1 MEAEYM
7 HSNTPA
13 PPVAVTW
20 NVETE
25 TAPFPPAVYEGI
37 AKVQAAMARVGIG
50 KDRRNTQQDYR
61 FRGIDDVFDVM
72 APIMADARI
81 VFAPHYS
88 DRQVSE
94 RETRNGGVLFYVTL
108 VGRFRVTSTLDGS
121 WIEVTT
127 IGEAMDSGDKATNK
141 AMSAALKYAAFQL
154 FFVPVEGAGGMTD
167 SETDSPEPM
176 PKNMTRKQIDDCM
189 DVAHEAFG
197 VQGDELKA
205 KVRDAAKVLGL
216 PSSAEC
222 TYQQGEL
229 LLAELRK
236 FRDAAKKED

>member
-7 HSNTPA
+7 QSDTPV

-20 NVETE
+20 TN
-25 TAPFPPAVYEGI
+25 APQPGAVYEGI

-94 RETRNGGVLFYVTL
+94 RETRSGGVLFYVTL
-108 VGRFRVTSTLDGS
+108 VGRFRVTSTIDGS

-154 FFVPVEGAGGMTD
+154 FFVPVEGAGMAD
-167 SETDSPEPM
+167 SETDSPEPL

-189 DVAHEAFG
+189 DAAHRAFD
-197 VQGDELKA
+197 VQGDDLKA
-205 KVRDAAKVLGL
+205 KVRDAAKTLGL

-236 FRDAAKKED
+236 FAAKKEG